1 MRKQKHKVDL
11 TAEERQTLQML
22 VRKGHHS
29 ALKLTR
35 AHILLKADSHGPGWT
50 DAQIAEAFGCHEQTA
65 YNVRKRFATGGRL
78 SVSLERKPQSRPSHV
93 RKLDGQGEARLI
105 ALACSDPPEG
115 FSQWTLRLLAD
126 ELVELQ
132 IVESI
137 SIETVRQTLKKTPYV
152 RIGGPTG

>member
-1 MRKQKHKVDL
+1 MKKQKHKVEL
-11 TAEERQTLQML
+11 TPEERQTLQTL
-22 VRKGHHS
+22 VRKGQHS

-35 AHILLKADSHGPGWT
+35 AHILLKSDVKGPGWT
-50 DAQIAEAFGCHEQTA
+50 DAQIAEAFGCHERTVS
-65 YNVRKRFATGGRL
+65 NVRKRFIERGRL
-78 SVSLERKPQSRPSHV
+78 ESLDRQKQSRPS
-93 RKLDGQGEARLI
+93 RAPKLDGQGEARLI

>member
-1 MRKQKHKVDL
+1 MAPAGRMRKSPMPSGAMSKPPTMFANALRRAGDSRFPWSASPKVDRL
-11 TAEERQTLQML
+11 TC
-22 VRKGHHS
+22 G
-29 ALKLTR
+29 
-35 AHILLKADSHGPGWT
+35 
-50 DAQIAEAFGCHEQTA
+50 
-65 YNVRKRFATGGRL
+65 
-78 SVSLERKPQSRPSHV
+78 
-93 RKLDGQGEARLI
+93 KLDGQGEARLI

-115 FSQWTLRLLAD
+115 FSQWTLQLLAD

>member
-1 MRKQKHKVDL
+1 MKKHKHKVQL
-11 TAEERQTLQML
+11 TAEERQTLETV

-29 ALKLTR
+29 SLKLMR
-35 AHILLKADSHGPGWT
+35 AHILLKADGNGPNWT
-50 DAQIAEAFGCHEQTA
+50 DAQIADAFGCHEKTA

-78 SVSLERKPQSRPSHV
+78 AALERKPQSRPSHV
-93 RKLDGQGEARLI
+93 RKLDGSGEARLV

-115 FSQWTLRLLAD
+115 FAQWTLRLLAD
-126 ELVELQ
+126 ELVELE

-152 RIGGPTG
+152 HIGQPIG

>member
-1 MRKQKHKVDL
+1 MRKQKHKVEL
-11 TAEERQTLQML
+11 TSEERQTLETL
-22 VRKGHHS
+22 VRKGKHS

-35 AHILLKADSHGPGWT
+35 AHILLKADSNGPGWT
-50 DAQIAEAFGCHEQTA
+50 DTQIAEAFGCHEQTA
-65 YNVRKRFATGGRL
+65 FNVRKRFATGGRL
-78 SVSLERKPQSRPSHV
+78 SALERTPQSRPSHV
-93 RKLDGQGEARLI
+93 RKLDGCGEARLI

-137 SIETVRQTLKKTPYV
+137 SLETVRQTLKKTPYV
-152 RIGGPTG
+152 RIGSSTG